1 MDSSSYFGN
10 FDDAQAD
17 AILRA
22 AQAGPFPLPAL
33 YREEALMARAQDVA
47 AVLTGLVLTVTASAR
62 SGSVDDVLSTLH
74 AGGHV
79 IVLRHGATHND
90 QADTDPLNLDNVAK
104 QRQLNDKGRAD
115 ARALGEVF
123 RRAGVPLGRVYSSR
137 FQRAVETA
145 RLIVGREPEAT
156 ADVSE
161 GGLVV
166 SPNENNRRAQ
176 ALRALVAAVPD
187 AGTNTLIVTHR
198 PNIMDALGRDWFD
211 IREGEAAVFRPD
223 GAGGHAVAGRVQI
236 GQWAT
241 AK

>member
-1 MDSSSYFGN
+1 
-10 FDDAQAD
+10 
-17 AILRA
+17 
-22 AQAGPFPLPAL
+22 
-33 YREEALMARAQDVA
+33 MARARAATVA
-47 AVLTGLVLTVTASAR
+47 LAAMLMAATAWAQ
-62 SGSVDDVLSTLH
+62 GISVGDVLSRLH

-79 IVLRHGATHND
+79 IVVRHGATHND

-104 QRQLNDKGRAD
+104 QRQLSDKGRAD

-145 RLIVGREPEAT
+145 RLIAGREPEAT
-156 ADVSE
+156 ADLTE

-166 SPNENNRRAQ
+166 SPNENNRRTQ

-211 IREGEAAVFRPD
+211 IREGETSIFKPD
-223 GAGGHAVAGRVQI
+223 GAGGYAVVGRVQI

>member
-1 MDSSSYFGN
+1 MASVRVTTM
-10 FDDAQAD
+10 A
-17 AILRA
+17 LA
-22 AQAGPFPLPAL
+22 AM
-33 YREEALMARAQDVA
+33 LMA
-47 AVLTGLVLTVTASAR
+47 VTAWAQSI
-62 SGSVDDVLSTLH
+62 SVGDVLSRLH

-79 IVLRHGATHND
+79 IVVRHGATHND

-115 ARALGEVF
+115 ARALGEAF

-145 RLIVGREPEAT
+145 RLIAGREPEAT
-156 ADVSE
+156 ADLTE

-166 SPNENNRRAQ
+166 SPNENNRRTQ
-176 ALRALVAAVPD
+176 ALRAFVSAVPD

-211 IREGEAAVFRPD
+211 IREGEASIFKPD
-223 GAGGHAVAGRVQI
+223 GAGGYAVVGRVQI